1 MASGRGI
8 TTALQSRGRHD
19 NPVASS
25 HLRVTRLCDRDSAQW
40 KASIWYNRPGAQHG
54 RASRGGGDMT
64 DEGHRHVSW
73 PDACAT
79 RLARHG
85 LAEPV
90 AAHRLAEVVGTICGA
105 HAQVM
110 SAAELSI
117 GIRVAGITRADVRQ
131 ALWVERSLV
140 KTYGPRGT
148 VHLLAATDLPTWTG
162 ALSAVAEP
170 SRFPDGIRLTSDQLD
185 RVVAAIDEAL
195 ADREL
200 TTDELGEEVVARTGA
215 WAGERVMPAFQDLWP
230 RWRQAIRTAAA
241 RGVLCFGPDRG
252 RNVTYTS
259 PRRWLPGFEPAPE
272 REALAGILRRY
283 LFAYG
288 PATPQ
293 QFGRWLGVSGREVAR
308 FFEALADE
316 AIPVDLDG
324 TACWAVGAAADGAGA
339 DRARLEPRGVRL
351 LPYFDAY
358 AVGCHP
364 RESLFPGRAF
374 ERALT
379 GGQAGNVPV
388 VLVDGVIRGVWHQR
402 RSEARLAITVEPFGG
417 LTAAQRGAIDDQ
429 VARIG
434 EILEA
439 RASWTLG
446 EVTVGPHA

>member
-1 MASGRGI
+1 
-8 TTALQSRGRHD
+8 
-19 NPVASS
+19 
-25 HLRVTRLCDRDSAQW
+25 
-40 KASIWYNRPGAQHG
+40 
-54 RASRGGGDMT
+54 MT
-64 DEGHRHVSW
+64 DGDRRHVSW
-73 PDACAT
+73 PEACAT
-79 RLARHG
+79 RLDRHG

-90 AAHRLAEVVGTICGA
+90 TANRLAGLVATICGA

-117 GIRVAGITRADVRQ
+117 GIRVAGVTRTDVRR
-131 ALWVERSLV
+131 ALWVDRSLV

-148 VHLLAATDLPTWTG
+148 VHLLAAIDLPVWTG

-170 SRFPDGIRLTSDQLD
+170 PRFPDGIRLTPDQLD
-185 RVVAAIDEAL
+185 RVVAAIGEAL
-195 ADREL
+195 AEREL
-200 TTDELGEEVVARTGA
+200 TTDELDDEVVVRTGA
-215 WAGERVMPAFQDLWP
+215 WAGKRVMPAFQDLWP
-230 RWRQAIRTAAA
+230 RWRQAIRSAAA

-252 RNVTYTS
+252 RNVTFTS

-272 REALAGILRRY
+272 RESLAGILRRY

-293 QFGRWLGVSGREVAR
+293 QFGRWLGVSGREAAR
-308 FFEALADE
+308 FFEALGDE
-316 AIPVDLDG
+316 AVPVDLDG
-324 TACWAVGAAADGAGA
+324 TASWAVRAADDGTETYGAGA
-339 DRARLEPRGVRL
+339 EPRGVRL

-364 RESLFPGRAF
+364 RELLFPGRAF

-388 VLVDGVIRGVWHQR
+388 VLIDGVVRGVWQQR
-402 RSEARLAITVEPFGG
+402 RSGARLAITVEPFGR
-417 LTAAQRGAIDDQ
+417 LTAAQRGAVDDQ

-434 EILEA
+434 EVLEA
-439 RASWTLG
+439 RASWTIG